1 MPEEYNKSYY
11 KLLDQVRVLK
21 HICETAMGSNK
32 YLRTFNAVNNGCNRD
47 MIIEILGE
55 DMIGYWHLVDQ
66 IMFIE
71 SILKTIPK
79 E

>member
-1 MPEEYNKSYY
+1 
-11 KLLDQVRVLK
+11 
-21 HICETAMGSNK
+21 
-32 YLRTFNAVNNGCNRD
+32 
-47 MIIEILGE
+47 MIVEILGE

-79 E
+79 ER

>member
-1 MPEEYNKSYY
+1 
-11 KLLDQVRVLK
+11 
-21 HICETAMGSNK
+21 MGSNK

-55 DMIGYWHLVDQ
+55 EMIGYWHLVDQ